1 MFVLSVFLIERVILV
16 VIVCVIDF
24 TIGEIV
30 FRVCLLWFV
39 LGVFLIERLCG
50 LFVVVVLGVFLIE
63 RFWIVCCDCLM

>member
-30 FRVCLLWFV
+30 CRVCFD
-39 LGVFLIERLCG
+39 G
-50 LFVVVVLGVFLIE
+50 LFAVVVFVIDFTI
-63 RFWIVCCDCLM
+63 D

>member
-30 FRVCLLWFV
+30 CRVCFD
-39 LGVFLIERLCG
+39 G

>member
-1 MFVLSVFLIERVILV
+1 MWVILV

-39 LGVFLIERLCG
+39 LGVFLIER
-50 LFVVVVLGVFLIE
+50 
-63 RFWIVCCDCLM
+63 FWIVYSDCLL